1 MKISI
6 TNSEEADKFSL
17 IITNLHRFSESV
29 ILHFNSDKFY
39 IQGMDFTQVAL
50 FEVCIGSED
59 FFEVYD
65 IKDNDSD
72 NVGIRTAILQKIF
85 NARDVG
91 QPISID
97 YEGEPDYIEI
107 SFENKENDTKYI
119 PKYFRIPLIEIDQ
132 DMLTIPD
139 SDYPIE
145 FSIPTKTFST
155 LIGQLLGFGDEI
167 KFKCNEELI
176 SIKSMDYEGS
186 MTVTLLNETAEYIS
200 EFLIEEDTDTEI
212 KFSNKFFTHFCA
224 FSKLSPEVAL
234 KLSDSS
240 PMQMKYI
247 MSEHSFM
254 RFYLA
259 PLQNDSTE

>member
-6 TNSEEADKFSL
+6 VNNETADKFSL
-17 IITNLHRFSESV
+17 IITNLHRFCESV
-29 ILHFNSDKFY
+29 ILHFKSDKFY

-50 FEVCIGSED
+50 FEECLGSDD
-59 FFEVYD
+59 FFDVYD
-65 IKDNDSD
+65 INDNDSD

-85 NARDVG
+85 NTRDVG
-91 QPISID
+91 QPISMN
-97 YEGEPDYIEI
+97 YNGEPDNIEI
-107 SFENKENDTKYI
+107 SFGNKKDDTKYI
-119 PKYFRIPLIEIDQ
+119 PKYFTIPLIEIEQ
-132 DMLTIPD
+132 TMLSIPD

-155 LIGQLLGFGDEI
+155 LVAQLLGFGDEI

-176 SIKSMDYEGS
+176 NIKSMNYEGS
-186 MTVTLLNETAEYIS
+186 MTVTLLDETNEYIS
-200 EFLIEEDTDTEI
+200 EFLIEEETNTEI

-224 FSKLSPEVAL
+224 FSKLSQEVAL

-240 PMQMKYI
+240 PMQMKYNI
-247 MSEHSFM
+247 SEHSFM

-259 PLQNDSTE
+259 PLDSD